1 MSAKKRPL
9 KRTYKRSA
17 GPMPVLRRAGPKPD
31 VKPIEVQKGN
41 TGQLPDASR
50 AVILRLVETVKGL

>member
-9 KRTYKRSA
+9 KRTYKRA
-17 GPMPVLRRAGPKPD
+17 VGPMPVLRRAGPKPD
-31 VKPIEVQKGN
+31 IKPSETKKGSGPLN
-41 TGQLPDASR
+41 DASR